1 MPKKA
6 SSPPRRV
13 RLSTNANAAR
23 VTRVRFA
30 LLALPLL
37 LLAACGG
44 PAVPP
49 AQNYPTIHGRA
60 YDVATNLP
68 VAGVLVSVDT
78 ILTASTGSDGTYR
91 VPNVPVGTYSFSVT
105 PPLGYS
111 APPQPTYS
119 GSVAA
124 GENVTIDVPLT
135 HL

>member
-1 MPKKA
+1 M
-6 SSPPRRV
+6 S
-13 RLSTNANAAR
+13 ANAAR

-30 LLALPLL
+30 LFTLPVL

-60 YDVATNLP
+60 YDVASNAP
-68 VAGVLVSVDT
+68 VAGVLISVDT

-91 VPNVPVGTYSFSVT
+91 IPNVPVGTYSFRVT
-105 PPLGYS
+105 PPQGYS
-111 APPQPTYS
+111 APDQPGYN

>member
-1 MPKKA
+1 M
-6 SSPPRRV
+6 
-13 RLSTNANAAR
+13 NANAAR

-44 PAVPP
+44 PMVPP
-49 AQNYPTIHGRA
+49 SQNYPTIHGRA
-60 YDVATNLP
+60 YDVVTNLP

-78 ILTASTGSDGTYR
+78 ILNASTDVDGTYR
-91 VPNVPVGTYSFSVT
+91 ITNVPIGTYSFSVI
-105 PPLGYS
+105 PPRGYS
-111 APPQPTYS
+111 APPQPAYN

-135 HL
+135 RQ

>member
-1 MPKKA
+1 M
-6 SSPPRRV
+6 
-13 RLSTNANAAR
+13 NANAAR

-30 LLALPLL
+30 LLTLPLL

-44 PAVPP
+44 PAIPP

-60 YDVATNLP
+60 YDVATNAP
-68 VAGVLVSVDT
+68 VAGVLVAVDV

-91 VPNVPVGTYSFSVT
+91 IANVPIGQYTLT
-105 PPLGYS
+105 A
-111 APPQPTYS
+111 APPRGYNTPAVIT

-124 GENVTIDVPLT
+124 GENVTVDVPLT